1 MVGDRKVVVDG
12 LGHTHHAQVVAAFD
26 RLQMNLVRGVLG
38 IVAARVEK
46 VADIVGFKDLEE
58 TVHVFGRLFGLLA
71 EINLVAA
78 GAQCSRGRV
87 P

>member
-58 TVHVFGRLFGLLA
+58 TVHVFGRLFGLLV